1 LLPFERRS
9 CVREKIRVAPPSADP
24 IRVLLLQERARTV
37 DQVDALT
44 RQLEA
49 ILESSEA
56 VATDDEHDPEGHT
69 LAFERQ
75 QIVALLEAARARA
88 SEADA
93 AIARLDSGVY
103 GTCAECGRPIAVE
116 RLDARPTTRLCI
128 SCAGARHGVG

>member
-1 LLPFERRS
+1 
-9 CVREKIRVAPPSADP
+9 VAPRSPDP
-24 IRVLLLQERARTV
+24 IRALLLQERARTV

-44 RQLEA
+44 RQLHEIVA
-49 ILESSEA
+49 ASEL

-75 QIVALLEAARARA
+75 QIVALLAHARART
-88 SEADA
+88 SETDA
-93 AIARLDSGVY
+93 AIARLDSGDY

-128 SCAGARHGVG
+128 SCAGARHGGG

>member
-1 LLPFERRS
+1 M
-9 CVREKIRVAPPSADP
+9 PPHSPDP
-24 IRVLLLQERARTV
+24 IRTLLLQERVRTV

-44 RQLEA
+44 RQLDEFIA
-49 ILESSEA
+49 SSEQ

-75 QIVALLEAARARA
+75 QIVALLAHARTRA

-93 AIARLDSGVY
+93 ALARLDSGVY
-103 GTCAECGRPIAVE
+103 GTCAECGRAIAVE

-128 SCAGARHGVG
+128 SCAGARHGVSG